1 MSSMFSVVKP
11 SGISTLKI
19 KIVIA
24 TPNVASVSAFILLIS
39 SNVGFM
45 IELLQNADHE
55 ILSKCLDF
63 S

>member
-1 MSSMFSVVKP
+1 M
-11 SGISTLKI
+11 
-19 KIVIA
+19 A
-24 TPNVASVSAFILLIS
+24 TPKVASVSAFILLIS

-45 IELLQNADHE
+45 AELLQNADHE

>member
-1 MSSMFSVVKP
+1 MFSVVKS

-45 IELLQNADHE
+45 IELLQNADYE

>member
-1 MSSMFSVVKP
+1 MSSMFSVVKS

-45 IELLQNADHE
+45 IELLQNADYE